1 MSMPHAWTPV
11 CRIVPSSLLSRS
23 GSGCGV
29 NGWDDDRERLE
40 RRMRFNALYDLYSP
54 LLTERQR
61 DVYEMLHFSDLAP
74 AEVAKSLG
82 ITRQA
87 VHILVRRTMDRL
99 DAIERDLKF
108 AEIVE
113 RLEGRIRELEESLR
127 RYTDV

>member
-1 MSMPHAWTPV
+1 M
-11 CRIVPSSLLSRS
+11 
-23 GSGCGV
+23 

-61 DVYEMLHFSDLAP
+61 DVYEMLFFSDLAP

>member
-1 MSMPHAWTPV
+1 M
-11 CRIVPSSLLSRS
+11 
-23 GSGCGV
+23 

-61 DVYEMLHFSDLAP
+61 DVYEMLYFSDLAP

-87 VHILVRRTMDRL
+87 VHILVHRTMDRL
-99 DAIERDLKF
+99 EAIERDLKF

>member
-1 MSMPHAWTPV
+1 M
-11 CRIVPSSLLSRS
+11 
-23 GSGCGV
+23 

-61 DVYEMLHFSDLAP
+61 DVYEMLYFSDLAP

>member
-1 MSMPHAWTPV
+1 M
-11 CRIVPSSLLSRS
+11 
-23 GSGCGV
+23 
-29 NGWDDDRERLE
+29 NGWDDDKERLE

-87 VHILVRRTMDRL
+87 VHILVRRTMDRV
-99 DAIERDLKF
+99 DALERDLKF

>member
-1 MSMPHAWTPV
+1 M
-11 CRIVPSSLLSRS
+11 
-23 GSGCGV
+23 
-29 NGWDDDRERLE
+29 NGWDDDKERLE

-61 DVYEMLHFSDLAP
+61 DVYEMLYFSDLAP

-82 ITRQA
+82 ITRQT
-87 VHILVRRTMDRL
+87 VHILVHRTMDRL
-99 DAIERDLKF
+99 EAIERDLEF

>member
-1 MSMPHAWTPV
+1 M
-11 CRIVPSSLLSRS
+11 
-23 GSGCGV
+23 
-29 NGWDDDRERLE
+29 NGWDDDKERLE

>member
-1 MSMPHAWTPV
+1 
-11 CRIVPSSLLSRS
+11 
-23 GSGCGV
+23 V
-29 NGWDDDRERLE
+29 NGWDDDKERLE

>member
-1 MSMPHAWTPV
+1 M
-11 CRIVPSSLLSRS
+11 
-23 GSGCGV
+23 
-29 NGWDDDRERLE
+29 NGWDDDKERLE

-61 DVYEMLHFSDLAP
+61 DVYEMPHFSDLAP

>member
-1 MSMPHAWTPV
+1 M
-11 CRIVPSSLLSRS
+11 
-23 GSGCGV
+23 
-29 NGWDDDRERLE
+29 NGWDDDKERLE

-61 DVYEMLHFSDLAP
+61 DVYEMLYFSDLAP

-87 VHILVRRTMDRL
+87 VHILVHRTMDRL
-99 DAIERDLKF
+99 EAIERDLKF

>member
-1 MSMPHAWTPV
+1 M
-11 CRIVPSSLLSRS
+11 
-23 GSGCGV
+23 
-29 NGWDDDRERLE
+29 NGWDEDRERLE

-61 DVYEMLHFSDLAP
+61 DVYEMLYFSDLAP

-87 VHILVRRTMDRL
+87 VHILVHRTMDRL
-99 DAIERDLKF
+99 EAIERDLKF

>member
-1 MSMPHAWTPV
+1 M
-11 CRIVPSSLLSRS
+11 
-23 GSGCGV
+23 
-29 NGWDDDRERLE
+29 NGWDEDRERLE

-61 DVYEMLHFSDLAP
+61 DVYEMLYFSDLAP

-87 VHILVRRTMDRL
+87 VHILVHRTMDRL

>member
-1 MSMPHAWTPV
+1 M
-11 CRIVPSSLLSRS
+11 
-23 GSGCGV
+23 
-29 NGWDDDRERLE
+29 NGWDDDKERLE

-61 DVYEMLHFSDLAP
+61 DVYEMLYFSDLAP

-87 VHILVRRTMDRL
+87 VHILVHRTMDRL
-99 DAIERDLKF
+99 EAIERDLEF

>member
-1 MSMPHAWTPV
+1 M
-11 CRIVPSSLLSRS
+11 
-23 GSGCGV
+23 
-29 NGWDDDRERLE
+29 NGWDDDKERLE
-40 RRMRFNALYDLYSP
+40 RRMRFNALYDLYHP

-61 DVYEMLHFSDLAP
+61 DVYEMLFFSDLAP
-74 AEVAKSLG
+74 TEVAKSLG

>member
-1 MSMPHAWTPV
+1 M
-11 CRIVPSSLLSRS
+11 
-23 GSGCGV
+23 
-29 NGWDDDRERLE
+29 NGWDGDKERLE

-61 DVYEMLHFSDLAP
+61 DVYEMLCFSDLAP

-87 VHILVRRTMDRL
+87 VHILVHRTMDRL

>member
-1 MSMPHAWTPV
+1 M
-11 CRIVPSSLLSRS
+11 
-23 GSGCGV
+23 
-29 NGWDDDRERLE
+29 NGWDDDKERLE

-61 DVYEMLHFSDLAP
+61 DVYEMLYFSDLAP

-87 VHILVRRTMDRL
+87 VHILVHRTMDRL

>member
-1 MSMPHAWTPV
+1 M
-11 CRIVPSSLLSRS
+11 
-23 GSGCGV
+23 

-61 DVYEMLHFSDLAP
+61 DVYEMLYFSDLAP

-108 AEIVE
+108 AEVVE